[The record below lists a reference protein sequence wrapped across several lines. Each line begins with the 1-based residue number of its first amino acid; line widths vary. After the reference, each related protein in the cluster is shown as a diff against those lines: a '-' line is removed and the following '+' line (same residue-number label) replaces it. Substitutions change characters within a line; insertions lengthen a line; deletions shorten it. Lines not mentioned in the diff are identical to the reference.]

1 MSKPVTR
8 VLTLLELL
16 QTHGLMSGPDI
27 ARRLQVDTRTVRRYI
42 NALEELGIPVV
53 TEQGRYG
60 GYQLV
65 AGFKL
70 PPMMF
75 TDEETLAVSLGLLA
89 ADQLGLAETAPAIA
103 SVQAKLERVMPGNLK
118 RRVRAISN
126 SASLILPKA
135 HGPEN
140 KQDLLLLA
148 DATHAQQRV
157 RFVYQTDN
165 AEAQQRNVDPY
176 GIVFRRG
183 HWYMVAHC
191 HLRKALRTFRLDR
204 LSKVELLSHSF
215 LRPLDFDAASHL
227 NESMQNVPRQHPVTV
242 LLHTDMATA
251 SHYLR
256 GLEGLL
262 QPQDDGLLMDTST
275 DSVEWFARWLVQMP
289 FALTIVQPVALWEAV
304 NAHLELVRG
313 NFRLQKNVSAETCL

>member
-16 QTHGLMSGPDI
+16 QTHGLMSSPDI
-27 ARRLQVDTRTVRRYI
+27 ARRLHVDTRTVRRYI
-42 NALEELGIPVV
+42 SALEELGIPVV

-75 TDEETLAVSLGLLA
+75 TDEETLAISLGLLA
-89 ADQLGLAETAPAIA
+89 ANQLGLAETAPAIA

-126 SASLILPKA
+126 NARLILPKA
-135 HGPEN
+135 HGSEN
-140 KQDLLLLA
+140 KEDLLLLT
-148 DATHAQQRV
+148 DAAHAQQRV
-157 RFVYQTDN
+157 RFIYQAGD
-165 AEAQQRNVDPY
+165 AEAQQRDVDPY

-183 HWYMVAHC
+183 HWYMVGYC
-191 HLRKALRTFRLDR
+191 HLRGALRTFRLDR
-204 LSKVELLSHSF
+204 LSNVIPLGHSF
-215 LRPLDFDAASHL
+215 LRPPEFDAASHL
-227 NESMQNVPRQHPVTV
+227 TNSMQNVPRQHQVTV
-242 LLHTDMATA
+242 LLHTDMTTA
-251 SHYLR
+251 SRYLY

-262 QPQDDGLLMDTST
+262 QQQDEGLLMDTST
-275 DSVEWFARWLVQMP
+275 DCVEWFARWLVQMP
-289 FALTIVQPVALWEAV
+289 FEVTIVQPVSLWEAV
-304 NAHLELVRG
+304 NAHLELVQK
-313 NFRLQKNVSAETCL
+313 NFRLLAANP

>member
-16 QTHGLMSGPDI
+16 QTHGLMSGPEI
-27 ARRLQVDTRTVRRYI
+27 ARRLLVDNRTVRRYI
-42 NALEELGIPVV
+42 SALEELGIPVV

-60 GYQLV
+60 GYKLV

-75 TDEETLAVSLGLLA
+75 TDEETLAIALGLLA
-89 ADQLGLAETAPAIA
+89 ANQLGLAENAPAIA

-135 HGPEN
+135 HGSDN
-140 KQDLLLLA
+140 KEDLLRLT
-148 DATHAQQRV
+148 DAAHAQQRV
-157 RFVYQTDN
+157 RFSYQT
-165 AEAQQRNVDPY
+165 ESSEPQLREVDPY

-183 HWYMVAHC
+183 HWYMVGHC
-191 HLRKALRTFRLDR
+191 HLRAALRTFRLDR
-204 LSKVELLSHSF
+204 LSNVIALSHSF
-215 LRPLDFDAASHL
+215 LRPAEFDAAAHL
-227 NESMQNVPRQHPVTV
+227 NQSMQNMPRQYPVS
-242 LLHTDMATA
+242 LILHTDMTSA
-251 SHYLR
+251 SSYLH

-262 QPQDDGLLMDTST
+262 QQQDDGLLMNTST
-275 DSVEWFARWLVQMP
+275 DSVQWFARWLVQMP
-289 FALTIVQPVALWEAV
+289 FQISILQPLSLWQAV
-304 NAHLELVRG
+304 DAHLRLV
-313 NFRLQKNVSAETCL
+313 QQNVRFKA